1 MNVMDPRER
10 RLIGAI
16 AAGVFLAYMLLWWN
30 SYFAPN
36 NGGEIVVMN
45 EYLHGRLPYRDW
57 YSHQPPGMFFV
68 AFAIARVFGVRL
80 LPCLILGLAI
90 RTVSVWVL
98 YSMIAARRSPVV
110 AAVAS
115 LVAAITSCTA
125 DSEYVGY
132 YSHLSIA
139 FLLFGALPRT
149 HVWLNPTP
157 RRDALPG
164 ARRWPVSA
172 WGPPSCSADDGHC
185 WRRVGGRVLRG
196 CAGSTERPA
205 RGTQIRGLD
214 SGGGCRG
221 SRACRPVALGQGTA
235 RDLPAPRVRSRT
247 LREGRDS
254 RLADASAQCLLRQPR
269 FSELES
275 FSRS

>member
-1 MNVMDPRER
+1 MDVMDPWER

-80 LPCLILGLAI
+80 LPCLVFGLAI
-90 RTVSVWVL
+90 RAVSVWVL

-115 LVAAITSCTA
+115 LVAAIT
-125 DSEYVGY
+125 
-132 YSHLSIA
+132 
-139 FLLFGALPRT
+139 
-149 HVWLNPTP
+149 
-157 RRDALPG
+157 
-164 ARRWPVSA
+164 
-172 WGPPSCSADDGHC
+172 
-185 WRRVGGRVLRG
+185 
-196 CAGSTERPA
+196 
-205 RGTQIRGLD
+205 
-214 SGGGCRG
+214 
-221 SRACRPVALGQGTA
+221 
-235 RDLPAPRVRSRT
+235 
-247 LREGRDS
+247 
-254 RLADASAQCLLRQPR
+254 
-269 FSELES
+269 
-275 FSRS
+275 